1 MNFSGILNLSVS
13 SSTPCISAYNNST
26 ILPSIVSPL
35 SSPGYDP
42 YSHSHQLASLA
53 HPHQLPVHHNHVNNN
68 HLNNIDYSKSLQC
81 ATGSNAVKSLTA
93 ASAMMYGGTRT
104 PSLSPSSV
112 EGNVGLVSNSR
123 NGDTLVNTHNNSNHS
138 NANNLHIVVDSPRSI
153 SCRSPSPSPSSC
165 SSNSKDVSGSP
176 GRNSAGNANKDGAG
190 GLSSRQSNNGSPATT
205 ASSSSSSMATNPYAP
220 CLKPKF
226 NCDDLAKVECH
237 LENKELW
244 DKFHELGTEMIITKT
259 GR

>member
-1 MNFSGILNLSVS
+1 MSVS
-13 SSTPCISAYNNST
+13 SSTPCLSSYNNAT

-42 YSHSHQLASLA
+42 YSHSQQLASLA
-53 HPHQLPVHHNHVNNN
+53 HPNQLPVHHVNNN

-81 ATGSNAVKSLTA
+81 ATNHKALTA
-93 ASAMMYGGTRT
+93 ASAIMYGNTRA
-104 PSLSPSSV
+104 PSLSPSSIEV
-112 EGNVGLVSNSR
+112 NGGLVPSSR
-123 NGDTLVNTHNNSNHS
+123 NGDTLINTHNTSNHS

-176 GRNSAGNANKDGAG
+176 GRNGSGNASKDGAG

-205 ASSSSSSMATNPYAP
+205 ASSSSSSMANNPYAP

-226 NCDDLAKVECH
+226 NCDDLAKVECR